1 MQDRVRSDSSSPLR
15 GRASP
20 LRAPMG
26 DRGLRILGELARG
39 TVFGGAAF
47 LLGSCPQLFLWCFLA
62 SALLLRETCK
72 CQAWCRHLKKLAQTG
87 DI

>member
-1 MQDRVRSDSSSPLR
+1 MRTLWEGSMQKHTVGDQIELSLQERRR
-15 GRASP
+15 GE
-20 LRAPMG
+20 G
-26 DRGLRILGELARG
+26 Y
-39 TVFGGAAF
+39 F
-47 LLGSCPQLFLWCFLA
+47 LLGSCPQIFLWCFLA